1 MVILA
6 LIMSTEELALPRTP
20 TLGSRIFVV
29 GIGGAG
35 NNMLERAIGSG
46 ISPIRCVAV
55 DTDGAQLSGSP
66 ATNKVLMDTD
76 SVIQKSS
83 LPEEMSKF
91 SLDVTAHR
99 VRPFVDGSNFAIVL
113 TGLGGVLGTKA
124 APLIAQLTR
133 TPECLVVSIVAL
145 PYLHE
150 RERRFVALRGLKRM
164 ANASNCTVIVD
175 NAACNDFPSHSGR
188 ISDEQAAIAVKSLAE
203 FVTTANP
210 TTGREALEVMSLGPI
225 ATVCTTSTKSGRNIQ
240 TRVMDALR
248 KPSAGLPL
256 KDVKGAILLSNG
268 SKRLESGEAA
278 LAYETIASLVGEDI
292 KFLYGNVS
300 SAADPTLCLFLTGYD
315 YDLAIRS
322 LVDFVELYDAD
333 YEEPLTRGTFGFEVP
348 LFQMERP

>member
-1 MVILA
+1 
-6 LIMSTEELALPRTP
+6 MSTEELSLARAP
-20 TLGSRIFVV
+20 TLGHRISVV

-35 NNMLERAIGSG
+35 NNMLERAIGG
-46 ISPIRCVAV
+46 GVSPIRCVAV
-55 DTDGAQLSGSP
+55 DSDGAQLSGSP
-66 ATNKVLMDTD
+66 ASNKVLMNTG
-76 SVIQKSS
+76 SVTQHSS
-83 LPEEMSKF
+83 SPEEMSKF

-113 TGLGGVLGTKA
+113 AGLGGVLGTGA
-124 APLIAQLTR
+124 APLIAQMTR

-175 NAACNDFPSHSGR
+175 NAASNEFPSHSGR
-188 ISDEQAAIAVKSLAE
+188 VSDEQAGIAVRSLAE

-210 TTGREALEVMSLGPI
+210 TTGREALGVMSLGPI
-225 ATVCTTSTKSGRNIQ
+225 ATVCTAPIKFGRNIQ
-240 TRVMDALR
+240 SSVMDALR

-268 SKRLESGEAA
+268 PKQMENGEAA
-278 LAYETIASLVGEDI
+278 LAYETIASLVGENI
-292 KFLYGNVS
+292 KFLHGSVR
-300 SAADPTLCLFLTGYD
+300 SAQDPTLCLFLTGYE

-333 YEEPLTRGTFGFEVP
+333 YEGPMTRGTFGLEVP

>member
-1 MVILA
+1 
-6 LIMSTEELALPRTP
+6 MSAEELSLARAP
-20 TLGSRIFVV
+20 TLGSRISVV

-35 NNMLERAIGSG
+35 NNMLARAIGSG
-46 ISPIRCVAV
+46 VSPIRCVAV
-55 DTDGAQLSGSP
+55 NTDGAQLSCSP
-66 ATNKVLMDTD
+66 ATNKVLMNTD
-76 SVIQKSS
+76 SVGQNSDS
-83 LPEEMSKF
+83 QDEVSKF
-91 SLDVTAHR
+91 SLGATANR
-99 VRPFVDGSNFAIVL
+99 VRPFTDGSNFAIVL
-113 TGLGGVLGTKA
+113 AGLGGVLGTSA

-175 NAACNDFPSHSGR
+175 NAACNEFPSHSGR
-188 ISDEQAAIAVKSLAE
+188 ISDEQAAIAVRSLAE

-225 ATVCTTSTKSGRNIQ
+225 ATVCTAPIKSGRNIQ
-240 TRVMDALR
+240 SSVMDALR

-256 KDVKGAILLSNG
+256 KEVKGAILLSNG
-268 SKRLESGEAA
+268 SKQLENGEAA
-278 LAYETIASLVGEDI
+278 LAYETIASLVGENI
-292 KFLYGNVS
+292 RFLHGSVR
-300 SAADPTLCLFLTGYD
+300 SAQDPTLCVFLTGYD

-333 YEEPLTRGTFGFEVP
+333 YEEPLARGTFGLEVP
-348 LFQMERP
+348 LFQMETP